1 VILFQLSF
9 RRKERIGYLKQ
20 KMASGKGFHV
30 VSKLLST
37 MLHHIIGLAPPTL
50 YTVSSCTLGL
60 RKFWRIVIKL
70 PVGLFFSPK
79 EPFQEEMLLQG
90 NIKQNQG

>member
-1 VILFQLSF
+1 MFQLSF
-9 RRKERIGYLKQ
+9 RGKERIRYLRQ

-37 MLHHIIGLAPPTL
+37 MLHHIFGLAPLTL
-50 YTVSSCTLGL
+50 YTVSFCTLVL
-60 RKFWRIVIKL
+60 RKYWRIVIKL
-70 PVGLFFSPK
+70 PVGFYFPK
-79 EPFQEEMLLQG
+79 EPFREEMLLQG